1 MPHTAQARNRV
12 LVAGL
17 EPFIEALADSVKLRA
32 LSHPY

>member
-1 MPHTAQARNRV
+1 MQHIAQARDRA